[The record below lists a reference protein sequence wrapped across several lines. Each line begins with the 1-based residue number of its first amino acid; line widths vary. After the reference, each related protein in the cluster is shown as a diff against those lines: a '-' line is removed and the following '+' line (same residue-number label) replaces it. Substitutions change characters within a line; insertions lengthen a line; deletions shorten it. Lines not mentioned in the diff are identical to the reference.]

1 MTLDWDCQVHYR
13 LRTHNRMQLYSY
25 IQRIILTNNKINDY
39 LKQITVLHNTGQ
51 GIILNI
57 HTAIEDDLAEVLDA
71 LSGLEREWHRIG
83 INLQLRSSALDTT
96 EADNSR
102 VQDRLRSAMT
112 EWLRLN
118 YNYRENG
125 LPSWRMLAQAVYRL
139 DRSVFNR
146 IAEEHPGIVITIIY
160 ELAINCPTKGT
171 LNKEIA
177 SK

>member
-1 MTLDWDCQVHYR
+1 M
-13 LRTHNRMQLYSY
+13 
-25 IQRIILTNNKINDY
+25 
-39 LKQITVLHNTGQ
+39 
-51 GIILNI
+51 ILNI
-57 HTAIEDDLAEVLDA
+57 YAAIEDDLADVLAA
-71 LSGLEREWHRIG
+71 LSDLEAKWRMIG
-83 INLQLRSSALDTT
+83 TNLRLRNSALDTI

-102 VQDRLRSAMT
+102 VQSRLHSAMT

-125 LPSWRMLAQAVYRL
+125 VPSWRMLAQAVYRL